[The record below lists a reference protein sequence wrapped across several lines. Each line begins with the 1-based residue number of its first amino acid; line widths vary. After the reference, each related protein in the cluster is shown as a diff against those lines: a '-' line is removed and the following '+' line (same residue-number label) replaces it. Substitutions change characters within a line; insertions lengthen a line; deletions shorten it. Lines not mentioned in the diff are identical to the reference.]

1 MRDNQQEPTFEFQDW
16 FDGGDI
22 FYRSKDKQ
30 RFQLALNAMIDDDLG
45 LAVIGTNETVL
56 DHYCRMLVARLRD
69 MNIFQVEVFLP
80 TNTDSLLKRFNEML
94 ATMTMEQARQPADPA
109 SPVKLLVVN
118 DAKSVNE
125 EQWALLVRLLSDFP
139 GVNVRLVLFL
149 DKTGWPNY
157 EKPLTLFGR
166 KLYRWV
172 VDTPTL
178 DEASQLMKAAVEHG
192 FERETETLLM
202 HTGLGAAI
210 RGGYA
215 EEDPDEF
222 MPPLPGTDESD
233 YLGEDYSEAN
243 PFPLQPVE
251 FLDDD
256 IAAEED
262 DDDQPRKGSG
272 KNWTLILAFL
282 MSLGITWVLVS
293 QLDSDKGGIAAPGL
307 VSNPGNIT
315 QSAVKQ
321 PESPVSQKP
330 EPQKPLPQK
339 ESQADQAA
347 ALVEALRQ
355 EQQQTQAVAP
365 QPVVE
370 QIVPAAPVV
379 KPRALS
385 AQQRAIAAVQKAR
398 DTDFFVQHI
407 VLSDKPQADLYKQR
421 YSGLGSAIVVPIKTS
436 TSVAYAVIS
445 GPFASRERAEKF
457 AKGSGRPADYWIR
470 GASQL
475 GVALDSN

>member
-1 MRDNQQEPTFEFQDW
+1 MRDNHKEPTFEFQDW

-30 RFQLALNAMIDDDLG
+30 RFQLALNALVDDDLG

-69 MNIFQVEVFLP
+69 LNIFQVEVFLP

-94 ATMTMEQARQPADPA
+94 ATMSMEQARQPAHPA
-109 SPVKLLVVN
+109 APVKLLVVN

-125 EQWALLVRLLSDFP
+125 EQWALLVRLLADFP

-172 VDTPTL
+172 VETPTL

-215 EEDPDEF
+215 EEDTEEYA
-222 MPPLPGTDESD
+222 PPLDHDDEND
-233 YLGEDYSEAN
+233 YLGGDYSATN
-243 PFPLQPVE
+243 PFPPQSME
-251 FLDDD
+251 FIDDL
-256 IAAEED
+256 AEED
-262 DDDQPRKGSG
+262 EEEQGATAGKGL
-272 KNWTLILAFL
+272 NWSLIAAFIL
-282 MSLGITWVLVS
+282 SLGITWAVVS
-293 QLDSDKGGIAAPGL
+293 SLDPQGADEVKAVIIKKAPPPVETQEPQPAAPDEL
-307 VSNPGNIT
+307 T
-315 QSAVKQ
+315 QI
-321 PESPVSQKP
+321 E
-330 EPQKPLPQK
+330 ET
-339 ESQADQAA
+339 A
-347 ALVEALRQ
+347 ALIEALRQ
-355 EQQQTQAVAP
+355 EQQQTEVIADTIEPEPTMQPPPV
-365 QPVVE
+365 PVVE
-370 QIVPAAPVV
+370 QRPLTAEQ
-379 KPRALS
+379 K
-385 AQQRAIAAVQKAR
+385 AIAAVDKAR
-398 DTDFFVQHI
+398 ASDFFVQHI
-407 VLSDKPQADLYKQR
+407 VLSEKAQAKFYIQR
-421 YSGLGSAIVVPIKTS
+421 YSGLRSALVVPIRTP

-445 GPFASRERAEKF
+445 GPFDSRERAEVF
-457 AKGSGRPADYWIR
+457 AKGYGRPADYWIR
-470 GASQL
+470 GALQL
-475 GVALDSN
+475 EAAIDNN

>member
-1 MRDNQQEPTFEFQDW
+1 MRDNHREPTFEFQDW

-30 RFQLALNAMIDDDLG
+30 RFQLALNALVDDDLG

-69 MNIFQVEVFLP
+69 LNIFQVEVFLP

-109 SPVKLLVVN
+109 APVKLLVVN

-166 KLYRWV
+166 RLYRWV
-172 VDTPTL
+172 VETPTL

-215 EEDPDEF
+215 EEDTEDYA
-222 MPPLPGTDESD
+222 PPLDHADEND
-233 YLGEDYSEAN
+233 YLGEDYSADN
-243 PFPLQPVE
+243 PFPSQSME
-251 FLDDD
+251 FLDDLPD
-256 IAAEED
+256 EDELEESNAGRGLNWSLIAAF
-262 DDDQPRKGSG
+262 
-272 KNWTLILAFL
+272 IL
-282 MSLGITWVLVS
+282 SLGITWAVVS
-293 QLDSDKGGIAAPGL
+293 SFDHQD
-307 VSNPGNIT
+307 
-315 QSAVKQ
+315 
-321 PESPVSQKP
+321 
-330 EPQKPLPQK
+330 
-339 ESQADQAA
+339 ADQVETVIVKKEPEVSSPKGASETPPVVTDELTQIEETA
-347 ALVEALRQ
+347 ALMEALRQ
-355 EQQQTQAVAP
+355 EQQQIEAQSQTIEPEPPVSSP
-365 QPVVE
+365 PVVSPAITAVEEKPLTAE
-370 QIVPAAPVV
+370 Q
-379 KPRALS
+379 K
-385 AQQRAIAAVQKAR
+385 AIAKVKKAR
-398 DTDFFVQHI
+398 ASDFFVQHI
-407 VLSDKPQADLYKQR
+407 VLSERAQATLYIQR
-421 YSGLGSAIVVPIKTS
+421 YSGLRSATIVPIRTS
-436 TSVAYAVIS
+436 ASVAYAVIS
-445 GPFASRERAEKF
+445 GPFTSRDRAEVF
-457 AKGSGRPADYWIR
+457 AKGYGRPADYWIR
-470 GASQL
+470 GALQL
-475 GVALDSN
+475 EAAIDNN

>member
-125 EQWALLVRLLSDFP
+125 EQWALLVRLLSDLP

-262 DDDQPRKGSG
+262 DDQPRKGSG

-293 QLDSDKGGIAAPGL
+293 QLDSDKGGVAAPGL

-330 EPQKPLPQK
+330 ETQKPLPQK

-385 AQQRAIAAVQKAR
+385 AQQRVIAAVQKAR

>member
-262 DDDQPRKGSG
+262 DDQPRKGSG

-355 EQQQTQAVAP
+355 EQQQTQALAP

>member
-1 MRDNQQEPTFEFQDW
+1 
-16 FDGGDI
+16 
-22 FYRSKDKQ
+22 
-30 RFQLALNAMIDDDLG
+30 
-45 LAVIGTNETVL
+45 
-56 DHYCRMLVARLRD
+56 
-69 MNIFQVEVFLP
+69 
-80 TNTDSLLKRFNEML
+80 
-94 ATMTMEQARQPADPA
+94 
-109 SPVKLLVVN
+109 LLVVN

-222 MPPLPGTDESD
+222 MPPLPDTDESD
-233 YLGEDYSEAN
+233 YLGEDFSEAN

-262 DDDQPRKGSG
+262 DYDQPRKGLG
-272 KNWTLILAFL
+272 KNWSLILAFL
-282 MSLGITWVLVS
+282 LSLGITWVLVS
-293 QLDSDKGGIAAPGL
+293 QLDSDEGGIAAPGP
-307 VSNPGNIT
+307 VSNPGDIT

-321 PESPVSQKP
+321 PESLVSQNP
-330 EPQKPLPQK
+330 EPQKSLLQK

-355 EQQQTQAVAP
+355 EQQQAQTVAP
-365 QPVVE
+365 QPVLE
-370 QIVPAAPVV
+370 QTVPAAPVV

-385 AQQRAIAAVQKAR
+385 AQQRAIATVQKAR

>member
-157 EKPLTLFGR
+157 EQPLTLFGR

-256 IAAEED
+256 IAAEE

>member
-1 MRDNQQEPTFEFQDW
+1 MRDNHREPTFEFQDW

-30 RFQLALNAMIDDDLG
+30 RFQLALNALVDDDLG

-69 MNIFQVEVFLP
+69 LNIFQVEVFLP

-109 SPVKLLVVN
+109 APVKLLVVN

-125 EQWALLVRLLSDFP
+125 EQWALLVRLLADFP

-172 VDTPTL
+172 VETPTL

-215 EEDPDEF
+215 EEDNEEYAPALDHDDEN
-222 MPPLPGTDESD
+222 D
-233 YLGEDYSEAN
+233 YLGGDYSATN
-243 PFPLQPVE
+243 PFPEQSME
-251 FLDDD
+251 FIDDLSEQD
-256 IAAEED
+256 DEEQQDSTAGKGLNWSLIAAF
-262 DDDQPRKGSG
+262 
-272 KNWTLILAFL
+272 IL
-282 MSLGITWVLVS
+282 SLGITWTVVSSLDPQGADEVRAVIVKKVPENNAPVDIPAAQPKTPDELTQIEETAVL
-293 QLDSDKGGIAAPGL
+293 I
-307 VSNPGNIT
+307 
-315 QSAVKQ
+315 
-321 PESPVSQKP
+321 
-330 EPQKPLPQK
+330 
-339 ESQADQAA
+339 
-347 ALVEALRQ
+347 EALRQ
-355 EQQQTQAVAP
+355 EQQQAEVTAP
-365 QPVVE
+365 IVEPEPAIQPPPVTVVE
-370 QIVPAAPVV
+370 E
-379 KPRALS
+379 KPLTAE
-385 AQQRAIAAVQKAR
+385 QQAIAVVEKAR
-398 DTDFFVQHI
+398 ARDFFVQHI
-407 VLSDKPQADLYKQR
+407 VLSEKAQARFYIQR
-421 YSGLGSAIVVPIKTS
+421 YSGLRSAIIVPIT
-436 TSVAYAVIS
+436 TPVSVAYAVIS
-445 GPFASRERAEKF
+445 GPFSSRESAEVF
-457 AKGSGRPADYWIR
+457 AKGYGRPADYWIR
-470 GASQL
+470 GALQL
-475 GVALDSN
+475 EAAVNNN

>member
-1 MRDNQQEPTFEFQDW
+1 MRGNQQEPTFEFQDW

-94 ATMTMEQARQPADPA
+94 ATMTMEQARQPADPSA
-109 SPVKLLVVN
+109 PVKLLVVN

-222 MPPLPGTDESD
+222 MLLS
-233 YLGEDYSEAN
+233 LRLICRH
-243 PFPLQPVE
+243 LQMT
-251 FLDDD
+251 
-256 IAAEED
+256 AWAM
-262 DDDQPRKGSG
+262 
-272 KNWTLILAFL
+272 AFQICSAHL
-282 MSLGITWVLVS
+282 SFWMTMSLMIS
-293 QLDSDKGGIAAPGL
+293 MN
-307 VSNPGNIT
+307 NP
-315 QSAVKQ
+315 AK
-321 PESPVSQKP
+321 
-330 EPQKPLPQK
+330 
-339 ESQADQAA
+339 
-347 ALVEALRQ
+347 
-355 EQQQTQAVAP
+355 AVA
-365 QPVVE
+365 
-370 QIVPAAPVV
+370 
-379 KPRALS
+379 R
-385 AQQRAIAAVQKAR
+385 
-398 DTDFFVQHI
+398 T
-407 VLSDKPQADLYKQR
+407 
-421 YSGLGSAIVVPIKTS
+421 GL
-436 TSVAYAVIS
+436 
-445 GPFASRERAEKF
+445 
-457 AKGSGRPADYWIR
+457 
-470 GASQL
+470 
-475 GVALDSN
+475 

>member
-1 MRDNQQEPTFEFQDW
+1 MIDNQQEPTFEFQDW

-69 MNIFQVEVFLP
+69 VNMFQVEVFLP

-222 MPPLPGTDESD
+222 MPPLPDTDESD
-233 YLGEDYSEAN
+233 YLGEDFSEAN

-262 DDDQPRKGSG
+262 DYDQPRKGLG
-272 KNWTLILAFL
+272 KNWSLILAFL
-282 MSLGITWVLVS
+282 LSLGITWVLVS
-293 QLDSDKGGIAAPGL
+293 QLDSDEGGIAAPGP
-307 VSNPGNIT
+307 VSNPGDIT

-321 PESPVSQKP
+321 PESLVSQNP
-330 EPQKPLPQK
+330 EPQKSLLQK

-355 EQQQTQAVAP
+355 EQQQAQTVAP
-365 QPVVE
+365 QPVLE
-370 QIVPAAPVV
+370 QTVPAAPVV

-385 AQQRAIAAVQKAR
+385 AQQRAIATVQKAR

>member
-215 EEDPDEF
+215 EEDPGEF

-293 QLDSDKGGIAAPGL
+293 QLDSDKGGVAAPGL

-421 YSGLGSAIVVPIKTS
+421 YSGLGSAIVVPMKTS

-470 GASQL
+470 GAAQL

>member
-94 ATMTMEQARQPADPA
+94 ATMTMQQARQPADPA

-370 QIVPAAPVV
+370 QVVPAAPVV

-385 AQQRAIAAVQKAR
+385 AQQRVIAAVQKAR
-398 DTDFFVQHI
+398 ASDFFVQHI

>member
-262 DDDQPRKGSG
+262 DDQPRKGSG

>member
-1 MRDNQQEPTFEFQDW
+1 
-16 FDGGDI
+16 
-22 FYRSKDKQ
+22 
-30 RFQLALNAMIDDDLG
+30 
-45 LAVIGTNETVL
+45 
-56 DHYCRMLVARLRD
+56 
-69 MNIFQVEVFLP
+69 
-80 TNTDSLLKRFNEML
+80 
-94 ATMTMEQARQPADPA
+94 
-109 SPVKLLVVN
+109 
-118 DAKSVNE
+118 
-125 EQWALLVRLLSDFP
+125 
-139 GVNVRLVLFL
+139 
-149 DKTGWPNY
+149 
-157 EKPLTLFGR
+157 
-166 KLYRWV
+166 
-172 VDTPTL
+172 
-178 DEASQLMKAAVEHG
+178 
-192 FERETETLLM
+192 
-202 HTGLGAAI
+202 
-210 RGGYA
+210 
-215 EEDPDEF
+215 
-222 MPPLPGTDESD
+222 
-233 YLGEDYSEAN
+233 
-243 PFPLQPVE
+243 
-251 FLDDD
+251 LDDD

-330 EPQKPLPQK
+330 ETQKPLPQK

-370 QIVPAAPVV
+370 QVVPAAPVV

-385 AQQRAIAAVQKAR
+385 AQQRVIAAVQKAR

>member
-109 SPVKLLVVN
+109 SQVKLLVVN

-222 MPPLPGTDESD
+222 MPPLPDTDESD

-243 PFPLQPVE
+243 PFPPQPVE

-293 QLDSDKGGIAAPGL
+293 QLDSDKGGVAAPGL

-330 EPQKPLPQK
+330 ETQKPLPQK

-385 AQQRAIAAVQKAR
+385 AQQRVIAAVQKAR

>member
-30 RFQLALNAMIDDDLG
+30 RFQLALNAIIDDDLG

-69 MNIFQVEVFLP
+69 LNIFQVEVFLP

-109 SPVKLLVVN
+109 SPIKLLVVN

-222 MPPLPGTDESD
+222 MPPMPDTDESD

-243 PFPLQPVE
+243 PFPPQPVE

-256 IAAEED
+256 FTAHEED
-262 DDDQPRKGSG
+262 DQPGKGMG
-272 KNWTLILAFL
+272 KNWSLIMAFL
-282 MSLGITWVLVS
+282 LSLGITWVLVS
-293 QLDSDKGGIAAPGL
+293 QLDSDTGDAVAPGP
-307 VSNPGNIT
+307 VTDSGNMA
-315 QSAVKQ
+315 QSAFKRAESPISEK
-321 PESPVSQKP
+321 PESPKP
-330 EPQKPLPQK
+330 QPQK

-355 EQQQTQAVAP
+355 EQQQTQATPP
-365 QPVVE
+365 QPVAE
-370 QIVPAAPVV
+370 QAPPVASVV
-379 KPRALS
+379 TPRVLT

-407 VLSDKPQADLYKQR
+407 VLSDETEADLYKQR

-475 GVALDSN
+475 GAALGSN

>member
-1 MRDNQQEPTFEFQDW
+1 MRGNQQEPTFEFQDW

-222 MPPLPGTDESD
+222 MPPLPETDESD
-233 YLGEDYSEAN
+233 YLGEDYLEAN

-256 IAAEED
+256 VAD
-262 DDDQPRKGSG
+262 DEHEQPRKGSG
-272 KNWTLILAFL
+272 KNWSLIIAFL
-282 MSLGITWVLVS
+282 LSLGITWMLVS
-293 QLDSDKGGIAAPGL
+293 QLDSDDADTGEPEP
-307 VSNPGNIT
+307 VSNLNNKA
-315 QSAVKQ
+315 QSAGK
-321 PESPVSQKP
+321 PSESVLSDKPSPATVSQS
-330 EPQKPLPQK
+330 E
-339 ESQADQAA
+339 QAI

-355 EQQQTQAVAP
+355 EQQQAEAVEL

-370 QIVPAAPVV
+370 EVPLAPVEV
-379 KPRALS
+379 APVIKPRQLT
-385 AQQRAIAAVQKAR
+385 AQQKALAVVQKAR
-398 DTDFFVQHI
+398 GTDFFVQHI
-407 VLSDKPQADLYKQR
+407 VLSEEIQADLYRQR
-421 YSGLGSAIVVPIKTS
+421 YSGLGAALVLPIETP

-445 GPFASRERAEKF
+445 GPFTSRERAEKF
-457 AKGSGRPADYWIR
+457 AKGTGRPADYWIR
-470 GASQL
+470 GALQL
-475 GVALDSN
+475 EAALDSN

>member
-1 MRDNQQEPTFEFQDW
+1 MRDNHREPTFEFQDW

-30 RFQLALNAMIDDDLG
+30 RFQLALNALVDDDLG

-69 MNIFQVEVFLP
+69 LNIFQVEVFLP

-109 SPVKLLVVN
+109 APVKLLVVN

-125 EQWALLVRLLSDFP
+125 EQWALLVRLLADFP

-172 VDTPTL
+172 VETPTL

-215 EEDPDEF
+215 EEDTEDYA
-222 MPPLPGTDESD
+222 PPLDHDDEND
-233 YLGEDYSEAN
+233 YLGGDYSETN
-243 PFPLQPVE
+243 PFPAQSME
-251 FLDDD
+251 FIDDLAD
-256 IAAEED
+256 EEEEEEQDSTPGKGFNWSLIAAFV
-262 DDDQPRKGSG
+262 
-272 KNWTLILAFL
+272 L
-282 MSLGITWVLVS
+282 SLGITWAVVS
-293 QLDSDKGGIAAPGL
+293 SLDPQGADEVKAIIVKKAPEESAPVNIQEPQPAAPDEL
-307 VSNPGNIT
+307 T
-315 QSAVKQ
+315 QI
-321 PESPVSQKP
+321 E
-330 EPQKPLPQK
+330 ET
-339 ESQADQAA
+339 A
-347 ALVEALRQ
+347 ALIEALRQ
-355 EQQQTQAVAP
+355 EQQQAEVAAVTIAP
-365 QPVVE
+365 EPIIQPPPVTVVE
-370 QIVPAAPVV
+370 ARPLTAEQ
-379 KPRALS
+379 K
-385 AQQRAIAAVQKAR
+385 AIAVIEKAR
-398 DTDFFVQHI
+398 ESDFFVQHI
-407 VLSDKPQADLYKQR
+407 VLSEKAQASFYIQR
-421 YSGLGSAIVVPIKTS
+421 YSGLRSAIIVPIKTPV
-436 TSVAYAVIS
+436 SVAYAVIS
-445 GPFASRERAEKF
+445 GPFASRERAEVF
-457 AKGSGRPADYWIR
+457 AKGYGRPADYWIR
-470 GASQL
+470 GALQL
-475 GVALDSN
+475 EAAVDNN

>member
-262 DDDQPRKGSG
+262 DDQPRKGSG

-330 EPQKPLPQK
+330 ETQKPLPQK

>member
-69 MNIFQVEVFLP
+69 LNIFQVEVFLP

-222 MPPLPGTDESD
+222 MPPLPDIDESD

-243 PFPLQPVE
+243 PFPPQPVE

-256 IAAEED
+256 IAAHEKD
-262 DDDQPRKGSG
+262 DNQPRKGLG
-272 KNWTLILAFL
+272 KNWSLIMAFL
-282 MSLGITWVLVS
+282 LSLGITWVLVS
-293 QLDSDKGGIAAPGL
+293 QLDSDKGSTAAPGP
-307 VSNPGNIT
+307 VTSSGNMT

-321 PESPVSQKP
+321 PESPISGKP
-330 EPQKPLPQK
+330 EPQKPLRQK

-355 EQQQTQAVAP
+355 EQQQAQATPP
-365 QPVVE
+365 QPVAE
-370 QIVPAAPVV
+370 QAPPVATVV
-379 KPRALS
+379 TPRVLT

-407 VLSDKPQADLYKQR
+407 VLSDETEADLYKQR

-475 GVALDSN
+475 GAALGSN

>member
-293 QLDSDKGGIAAPGL
+293 QLDSDKGGVAAPGL

-330 EPQKPLPQK
+330 ETQKPLPQK

-370 QIVPAAPVV
+370 QVVPAAPVV

-385 AQQRAIAAVQKAR
+385 AQQRVIAAVQKAR

-436 TSVAYAVIS
+436 TSVVYAVIS

>member
-215 EEDPDEF
+215 EEDPGEF

-251 FLDDD
+251 FFDDD

-293 QLDSDKGGIAAPGL
+293 QLDSDKGGVAAPGL

-470 GASQL
+470 GAAQL

>member
-69 MNIFQVEVFLP
+69 LNIFQVEVFLP

-222 MPPLPGTDESD
+222 MPPMPDTDESD

-243 PFPLQPVE
+243 PFPPQPVE

-256 IAAEED
+256 FTAHEED
-262 DDDQPRKGSG
+262 DQPGKGMG
-272 KNWTLILAFL
+272 KNWSLIMAFL
-282 MSLGITWVLVS
+282 LSLGITWVLVS
-293 QLDSDKGGIAAPGL
+293 QLDSDTGDAVAPGP
-307 VSNPGNIT
+307 VTDSGNMA
-315 QSAVKQ
+315 QSAFKRAESPISEK
-321 PESPVSQKP
+321 PESPKP
-330 EPQKPLPQK
+330 QPQK

-355 EQQQTQAVAP
+355 EQQQTQATPP
-365 QPVVE
+365 QPVAE
-370 QIVPAAPVV
+370 QAPPVATVV
-379 KPRALS
+379 TPRVLT

-407 VLSDKPQADLYKQR
+407 VLSDETEADLYKQR

-475 GVALDSN
+475 GAALGSN